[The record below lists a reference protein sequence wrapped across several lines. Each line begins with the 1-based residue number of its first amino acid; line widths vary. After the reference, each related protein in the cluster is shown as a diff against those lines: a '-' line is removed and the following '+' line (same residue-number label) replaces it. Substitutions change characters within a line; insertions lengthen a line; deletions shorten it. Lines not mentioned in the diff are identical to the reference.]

1 MVVTHDLD
9 TLLSIVDRT
18 IVLAGGK
25 VIADGS
31 VKDVMQVDDPWLQS
45 YFRLRTM
52 LEGKENNR
60 GT

>member
-1 MVVTHDLD
+1 
-9 TLLSIVDRT
+9 
-18 IVLAGGK
+18 VLAGGK